1 MRCPTYANGA
11 GGGAV
16 SRGEQTGSQ
25 ELLLRLASL
34 TRVILGSRV
43 LSYVRG
49 LENLTAF
56 VRNELAPCQVP
67 GVNFIHYH
75 EVV

>member
-43 LSYVRG
+43 LSYVRALNSG
-49 LENLTAF
+49 TQNGT
-56 VRNELAPCQVP
+56 VIIRNEIASIIRLLLRC
-67 GVNFIHYH
+67 Y
-75 EVV
+75 